1 MLNSDTLQCS
11 GILKLTMR
19 RMQKHQQLMTFEK
32 LGILRLWKV
41 LATGNLLSPQQCRE
55 WIAILQAQRQLYNV
69 DKLMSVEVSEFKTK
83 TFMSLLKLP
92 EVEQVS

>member
-1 MLNSDTLQCS
+1 MESISNRQFTLFFMNDKFKLD
-11 GILKLTMR
+11 LKA
-19 RMQKHQQLMTFEK
+19 
-32 LGILRLWKV
+32 V
-41 LATGNLLSPQQCRE
+41 SPEQCRE